1 MNDLSKKKVGD
12 PVYGADGSE
21 WRVTKKRDDA
31 GLSYIFDI
39 ENGDAPTSRITI
51 DGRYMLHIP
60 PSFFSEPVRIVPA
73 QGECDFSGYEVG
85 DEVYTLDGCG
95 RHISQI
101 TESGV
106 WVTGFGYANLDG
118 RFADR
123 QLLFHAP
130 PNPVASN
137 PDAFKVPAH
146 IAERK
151 KAVDWANVPIDT
163 LVVADTVSGTR
174 LRYFA
179 GLRDGRLTYWRF
191 GATSLTVEDSDEWG
205 VAYNMRLANEENTK

>member
-1 MNDLSKKKVGD
+1 MNDLSNKKVGD
-12 PVYGADGSE
+12 PVYDALGGE
-21 WRVTKKRDDA
+21 WKIVDQDTKTSWSFQIKNDEGDLLWSTREGRVI
-31 GLSYIFDI
+31 S
-39 ENGDAPTSRITI
+39 TS
-51 DGRYMLHIP
+51 P
-60 PSFFSEPVRIVPA
+60 PCFFAEPVRIIPA

-85 DEVYTLDGCG
+85 DDEVYTLDGCG

-163 LVVADTVSGTR
+163 LVEFQNDFGER
-174 LRYFA
+174 HLRYFA
-179 GLRDGRLTYWRF
+179 GATDGLVYFWRD
-191 GATSLTVEDSDEWG
+191 GATSITAQGQRKSCLPNEI
-205 VAYNMRLANEENTK
+205 RLAEGDKQ